1 MCFLSFM
8 PYMPYV
14 VFPCLHVHW
23 TFYNVRVYVSAKNG
37 YEFELFHT
45 TYTYATQII
54 ARTYVHA

>member
-1 MCFLSFM
+1 M